1 MKRNSNAAIDCAAQ
15 AITHIVT
22 ARTQSACVVHC
33 MTTMRS
39 EQRRQEAQGTMEDVA
54 AQSASEVA
62 ADWAW

>member
-1 MKRNSNAAIDCAAQ
+1 
-15 AITHIVT
+15 
-22 ARTQSACVVHC
+22 